1 MRVPNQRQLERPW
14 RIHDIVADFD
24 LEDVWSLSDITGSAE
39 DFSGAIHLVTTD
51 DPTRSANLPA
61 RLLWKAR
68 DLLGRWFDL
77 GGISVPADVA
87 GGHPIPGTTETTLRV
102 RLPDEL
108 RGTADDVR
116 FGHLPF
122 SPLYK
127 TADEFAAE
135 VSNKTVHGVLHL
147 AWVPQDD
154 GTYRGQIAVY
164 VKPRGPFGSAYM
176 AFIKPFRYLIVY
188 PALERQL
195 ARTWADRRAG
205 NCCP

>member
-1 MRVPNQRQLERPW
+1 MRVPNQWQLERPW
-14 RIHDIVADFD
+14 RIHDIVADFE

-39 DFSGAIHLVTTD
+39 DFSGAIHLMTTD
-51 DPTRSANLPA
+51 HPTRSANLPA
-61 RLLWKAR
+61 RLLWNAR
-68 DLLGRWFDL
+68 NLLGRWFDL
-77 GGISVPADVA
+77 GGISVPAEGA
-87 GGHPIPGTTETTLRV
+87 GGLPIPGTTETTLRV

-116 FGHLPF
+116 FQHLPF

-154 GTYRGQIAVY
+154 GTYRGQMAVY
-164 VKPRGPFGSAYM
+164 VKPRGPLGSAYM

-205 NCCP
+205 NACP

>member
-1 MRVPNQRQLERPW
+1 MRAPNQRQLERPW

-77 GGISVPADVA
+77 GGISVPADSA
-87 GGHPIPGTTETTLRV
+87 GGLPIPGTTETTLRV

-116 FGHLPF
+116 FEHLPF

-154 GTYRGQIAVY
+154 GTYRGQLAVY

-176 AFIKPFRYLIVY
+176 AFIKPFRYLIIY

-195 ARTWADRRAG
+195 ARTWADRGAG
-205 NCCP
+205 NGCP